1 VPIAEITSSP
11 LAPGVS
17 PVRIHYRDAGA
28 GPAVVVLHGGWGY
41 DIYPFDRQIA
51 LLATDHRVVIPDRS
65 GYGGS
70 GRVARQAVDF
80 HRHAAEET
88 FAVIAALGLEHPVV
102 WGHSDGAV
110 IALLMGLAQPD
121 RLAGLIVEAAHF
133 FRDKPASRA
142 FFTAMIESP
151 GSLGERV
158 TSVLAK
164 EHGEAWREI
173 IRMNGAAW
181 RRIADEWPTSDADL
195 YGGRLHELRVP
206 TLVIHG
212 GRDQRTEPG
221 ELEALRAA
229 MERTHG
235 SAATTG
241 RVGSPG
247 GVAVDPRVG
256 PSVRFEVLAEGGHSP
271 HSQRMT
277 ADEVTRAATLFLAEL
292 RAAGPAAPGRPE
304 APGPPD
310 PPGLPA
316 PPAHD

>member
-1 VPIAEITSSP
+1 VPTVEIASSP

-41 DIYPFDRQIA
+41 DIYPFDHQVAA
-51 LLATDHRVVIPDRS
+51 LAADHHVVIPDRS

-70 GRVARQAVDF
+70 GRVARQAIDF
-80 HRHAAEET
+80 HRRGAEET
-88 FAVIAALGLEHPVV
+88 FAVIDALGLARPIV

-133 FRDKPASRA
+133 FRVKPASRA
-142 FFTAMIESP
+142 FFTAMIENP
-151 GSLGERV
+151 DSLGERV
-158 TSVLAK
+158 TSVLAR
-164 EHGEAWREI
+164 EHGEAWREV

-195 YGGRLHELRVP
+195 YGGRLSELRVP

-212 GRDQRTEPG
+212 GRDRRTEPG

-229 MERTHG
+229 MDR
-235 SAATTG
+235 
-241 RVGSPG
+241 G
-247 GVAVDPRVG
+247 GGPTEGQKRLRRIVVVD
-256 PSVRFEVLAEGGHSP
+256 EGGHSP

-277 ADEVTRAATLFLAEL
+277 ADDVTRAATLFLAEL
-292 RAAGPAAPGRPE
+292 RSG
-304 APGPPD
+304 
-310 PPGLPA
+310 
-316 PPAHD
+316 AHD